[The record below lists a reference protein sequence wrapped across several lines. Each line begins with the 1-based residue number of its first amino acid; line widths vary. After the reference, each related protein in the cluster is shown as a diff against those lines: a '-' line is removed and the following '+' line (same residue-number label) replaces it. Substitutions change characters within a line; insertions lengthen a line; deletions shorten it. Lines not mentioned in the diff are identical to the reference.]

1 MPYNPINTGTA
12 PDDNTGDVNRDCW
25 LKANAMFND
34 LYTLLAAA
42 ATQMGVNAQFANMT
56 AQVNAVV
63 ASVASKPSY
72 DDLAL
77 KAALTQVLR
86 ADGSFPLLQAARL
99 FAVANSGMA
108 VTLPFRLLGDEDV
121 VNAGDEWEIP
131 PLPKNFALLDAYI
144 VFAAGSDCNVSA
156 VLKNRNTSAAYA
168 TGSQNI
174 GTPVGRLLM
183 NPNNVI
189 PELTPLKLVVTGV
202 APGYE
207 AENPRGLYLWLR
219 GAWLA

>member
-25 LKANAMFND
+25 LKANAMFNEV
-34 LYTLLAAA
+34 YTLLAAA

-86 ADGSFPLLQAARL
+86 VDGSFPLLQAARL

-108 VTLPFRLLGDEDV
+108 VTLNYRLAEFGETLDPDMR
-121 VNAGDEWEIP
+121 WRIP
-131 PLPKNFALLDAYI
+131 AMPKNFSLLDAYL
-144 VFAAGSDCNVSA
+144 VFDEAP
-156 VLKNRNTSAAYA
+156 NRLVVNAQLRSTASIPYA
-168 TGSQNI
+168 TGSATI
-174 GTPVGRLLM
+174 ITPRLTL
-183 NPNNVI
+183 NPNNTV
-189 PELTPLKLVVTGV
+189 PELTPLELVISHLADEAGSAVPVVSGVT
-202 APGYE
+202 
-207 AENPRGLYLWLR
+207 LWLR
-219 GAWLA
+219 GAWL